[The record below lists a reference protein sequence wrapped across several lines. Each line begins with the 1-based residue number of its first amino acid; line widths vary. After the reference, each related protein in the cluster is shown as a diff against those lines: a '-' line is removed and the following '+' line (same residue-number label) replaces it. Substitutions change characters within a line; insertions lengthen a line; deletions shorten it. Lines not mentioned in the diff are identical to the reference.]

1 MDDRLEK
8 IESKLDDIGEA
19 VTELRS
25 MWPHLCRRVDRLETE
40 VFGNESRPGLI
51 SRVQLLYL
59 VGSACLWLS
68 GTLIGALAMWLTSSR

>member
-1 MDDRLEK
+1 MDDLTRLEEK
-8 IESKLDDIGEA
+8 IDKISSA
-19 VTELRS
+19 VSELCA

-40 VFGNESRPGLI
+40 VFGNGSRPGLI